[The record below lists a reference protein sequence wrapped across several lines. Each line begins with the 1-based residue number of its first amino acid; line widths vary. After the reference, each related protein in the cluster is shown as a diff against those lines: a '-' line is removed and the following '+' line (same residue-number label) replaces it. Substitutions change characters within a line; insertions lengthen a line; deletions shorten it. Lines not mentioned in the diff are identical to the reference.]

1 MIESNDKQAA
11 QAGSEKHQPV
21 QSLAS
26 EVYQWGSHKL
36 DDAKAWAK
44 EHPKAATA
52 AEVTTLA
59 AGAGLVFLATKGHG
73 GQAMAA
79 DAVSEAA
86 ALGAKTAGGTAARE
100 VGAAGAKAVV
110 ELGASDAAL
119 SARALNANLGTD
131 IGRVGTQALA
141 GDAGSLTGKLLG
153 TGVTQD
159 SAALARATGGS
170 LDANLT
176 KSVIGDAD
184 VAAKTAVT
192 SGDATVSAAKGGL
205 PNADLTAKA
214 AADAEHHGIF
224 SGRLGKLAI
233 GLPVMTLGALSLAGC
248 NDNGSSDNSTSDS
261 STPANPED
269 EKPEA
274 ARVYQTPD
282 ECAKDGVF
290 TKNFCE
296 TQFEA
301 AQKTHMEVA
310 PKFQSKEECED
321 ETGTKCEAAPAPDAS
336 TLVAN
341 PSAGGNSD
349 SPTTTSGK
357 PGDGTVVA
365 GNGQPGDATVSAN
378 GTQTV
383 VVHDH
388 NSGGWFMPYM
398 MGYMIGHNSGSVS
411 SGYTS
416 DRDRDRSTAG
426 GSGYIARPLYS
437 SPGATSGT
445 SSGFITP
452 EGRNIGTRTGAVEV
466 PAATMSRST
475 IGSSAHGEAGHATGV
490 SRGAFGAG
498 RGGAFG
504 FGG

>member
-1 MIESNDKQAA
+1 MIESNDKQLA

-86 ALGAKTAGGTAARE
+86 TLGVKSAGSAAVRE
-100 VGAAGAKAVV
+100 VGAAGAKAAV
-110 ELGASDAAL
+110 ELGSDAAL
-119 SARALNANLGTD
+119 SAKALNANLGTD
-131 IGRVGTQALA
+131 LGRLGTQALA
-141 GDAGSLTGKLLG
+141 GDAGSISAKVLG

-159 SAALARATGGS
+159 TAALVRATGGS

-176 KSVIGDAD
+176 KSVLAD
-184 VAAKTAVT
+184 VDVAGKTAVT
-192 SGDATVSAAKGGL
+192 SGDATVAAAKGGL
-205 PNADLTAKA
+205 PNADLAAKT
-214 AADAEHHGIF
+214 AADAEHHGIL
-224 SGRLGKLAI
+224 SSRLAKLGI

-248 NDNGSSDNSTSDS
+248 DDSSNSNSNTTTVDGSTS
-261 STPANPED
+261 NPED

-274 ARVYQTPD
+274 ARVYQTPE

-290 TKNFCE
+290 TKNFCD

-336 TLVAN
+336 TLVAS

-349 SPTTTSGK
+349 GTTNT
-357 PGDGTVVA
+357 PGQPGQS
-365 GNGQPGDATVSAN
+365 GQPGDATVSAG

-411 SGYTS
+411 SGYSS
-416 DRDRDRSTAG
+416 DRDRDRNTAG

-437 SPGATSGT
+437 SPGSTSGT

-452 EGRNIGTRTGAVEV
+452 EGRNIGTRTGAVDV

-475 IGSSAHGEAGHATGV
+475 IGSSAHTEAGHTTGV
-490 SRGAFGAG
+490 SRGVFGAG